1 MVSDRARKVGNAG
14 IEVRV
19 GGNAAKNRGRE
30 ERRQAEV
37 GGNKD
42 EAPLVSVVEE
52 PFGGFEGRPPR
63 RLSELG
69 SGRQHLRGG
78 SLRDGL
84 SNGVMAASYWAGL
97 VLSILKLRWAYKL
110 DP

>member
-1 MVSDRARKVGNAG
+1 MVSDRARKVGN
-14 IEVRV
+14 
-19 GGNAAKNRGRE
+19 GGYRGSSWWQ
-30 ERRQAEV
+30 RRQKQRVAQV

-69 SGRQHLRGG
+69 SGRQHPAR
-78 SLRDGL
+78 
-84 SNGVMAASYWAGL
+84 GL
-97 VLSILKLRWAYKL
+97 VKGRALEWSDGR
-110 DP
+110 